1 MSQLFSGIGSIDIP
15 SNNKFGGKKGKFGRM
30 AGSIIQS
37 LGGLSSTPGLNIEPR
52 GLTREERKD
61 PNATGV
67 IYNRERGSKGAE
79 AVNYSPR
86 TAEKDEIE
94 RKLKE
99 KAEGKVGS
107 KKSRFGERIG
117 QPPFSIGTTDFI
129 DSDGNGVD
137 DRYQKGPGQSDYR
150 DETMTPRQK
159 RNRRRA
165 MEGKSRVRK
174 GRPSMARG
182 NRKRVKKNL
191 SEFDFTPK
199 RPKFGTELIPPD
211 NYDGKVGRPP
221 VPMSKEDYD
230 QINRRKRKG
239 NMEDTNHPFIMF
251 K

>member
-1 MSQLFSGIGSIDIP
+1 MSQLFSGKGSIDIP
-15 SNNKFGGKKGKFGRM
+15 PSEKFGRKKGKYGRM
-30 AGSIIQS
+30 AGAIIQA
-37 LGGLSSTPGLNIEPR
+37 LGGLSSTP

-86 TAEKDEIE
+86 TAEKDEME

-117 QPPFSIGTTDFI
+117 QPPFSIGTADFI

-137 DRYQKGPGQSDYR
+137 DRYQKGPGQPDYR

-159 RNRRRA
+159 RNKRRA
-165 MEGKSRVRK
+165 TGGQSKVPRR
-174 GRPSMARG
+174 RPSMARG
-182 NRKRVKKNL
+182 NRKRVKKDL
-191 SEFDFTPK
+191 SGFDFTPK
-199 RPKFGTELIPPD
+199 LPKFGTELIPPD

-230 QINRRKRKG
+230 QINRRRRKG
-239 NMEDTNHPFIMF
+239 NMEDTNRPFIMF